1 MRKYVPKFAHLIP
14 DEAQQVF
21 AGVIYD
27 VYQWPQKMYDGS
39 FETFEMLRRA
49 DTVKII
55 AIRDGKIV
63 VTYQKQPGKN
73 WFYDYPGGR
82 ADPTDSDELASAK
95 RELLEETG
103 MRFKNW
109 KLIEVHQPF
118 NKIDWLVYTFL
129 ATDFVEQVEQK
140 LDAGEKIQVELAT
153 LEQIR
158 EYAKQPDSQY
168 LRFKGIEKFRSL
180 DQLLDLPA
188 LYDYGRA

>member
-1 MRKYVPKFAHLIP
+1 MRKYVPDFAHLIP
-14 DEAQQVF
+14 QEAKCVF
-21 AGVIYD
+21 SGVIYD
-27 VYQWPQKMYDGS
+27 VYQWQQKMYDDS

-49 DTVKII
+49 DTAKII
-55 AIRDGKIV
+55 AIKDGKIV
-63 VTYQKQPGKN
+63 VTYQQQPGKN

-82 ADPTDSDELASAK
+82 IDTDDNDELAGAK

-103 MRFKNW
+103 MRFRNW

-129 ATDFVEQVEQK
+129 ATDFIDQIDQK

-153 LEQIR
+153 LDQIR

-168 LRFKGIEKFRSL
+168 LRFRGMEKIHSL
-180 DQLLDLPA
+180 EQLLELPA
-188 LYDYGRA
+188 LYDGYCR

>member
-1 MRKYVPKFAHLIP
+1 MPDFAHLIP
-14 DEAQQVF
+14 QEAKCAF
-21 AGVIYD
+21 SGVIYD
-27 VYQWPQKMYDGS
+27 VYQWQQKMYDDS

-49 DTVKII
+49 DTAKII
-55 AIRDGKIV
+55 AIKDGKIV
-63 VTYQKQPGKN
+63 VTYQQQPGKT

-82 ADPTDSDELASAK
+82 IDTDDNDELAGAK

-103 MRFKNW
+103 MRFRNW

-129 ATDFVEQVEQK
+129 ATDFIDQVDQK

-153 LEQIR
+153 LDQIR

-168 LRFKGIEKFRSL
+168 LRFRGMEKIHSL
-180 DQLLDLPA
+180 EQLLELPA
-188 LYDYGRA
+188 LYDGNCR

>member
-14 DEAQQVF
+14 SEAQQVF

-82 ADPTDSDELASAK
+82 ADPADSDELASAK

-103 MRFKNW
+103 MCFKNW

>member
-82 ADPTDSDELASAK
+82 ADPADSDELASAK

-129 ATDFVEQVEQK
+129 ATNFVEQVEQK

>member
-1 MRKYVPKFAHLIP
+1 MRKYTPEFAHLIP
-14 DEAQQVF
+14 VEAKCAF
-21 AGVIYD
+21 SGAIYD
-27 VYQWPQKMYDGS
+27 VYQWQQEMYDGS

-55 AIRDGKIV
+55 AINDDKIV
-63 VTYQKQPGKN
+63 VTYQKQPTKN

-82 ADPTDSDELASAK
+82 IDAADKDELDGAK

-129 ATDFVEQVEQK
+129 ATDFIDQTEQR
-140 LDAGEKIQVELAT
+140 LDAGEKIEVREVT
-153 LEQIR
+153 LDQIR
-158 EYAKQPDSQY
+158 KYAEEPDSQY
-168 LRFKGIEKFRSL
+168 LRFKGIEKIRDL
-180 DQLLDLPA
+180 RQLLELPE
-188 LYDYGRA
+188 LYKY